1 MADIIKASWFCVYDD
16 RIKFNWFSYEYA
28 LKLYDFVKGS
38 KRLKKWVSG
47 KTDIEV
53 ANYCA
58 YFAKRMKQAVTD
70 KLSGVTDIVELDEE
84 YIADYWHTNTQR
96 ENKALNEVAG
106 EAWDQLLSVCETCPT
121 RCLSERFLPCELF
134 DRMERG
140 GYFE

>member
-1 MADIIKASWFCVYDD
+1 MADIIKSSWFCVYDD

-28 LKLYDFVKGS
+28 LKLYDYVKES
-38 KRLKKWVSG
+38 KRLKKWGSV
-47 KTDIEV
+47 KTDIEI

-58 YFAKRMKQAVTD
+58 YFAKRMKQAVAD

-96 ENKALNEVAG
+96 ENKVLNEVAG
-106 EAWDQLLSVCETCPT
+106 EAWDRLLSVCETCPT